1 MFGMNFFPEMPRPF
15 NTQYRCYPV
24 AMLPGSERSDVE
36 AGGKIIM
43 PPSALDQLTRLN
55 IVYPMLFKLT
65 NKSNQRTTHCGVLEF
80 VADEGKIYIP
90 YWMMQNLMLK
100 EGGMIQVESATLPV
114 ATFSKFQ
121 PLSKDFLDLTN
132 PKAVLEMRLRHFAC
146 LSKGDI
152 IAINYNN
159 KVYELNVLET
169 KPATAVSIIECDMN
183 VEFEAPPGYEE
194 PTISKPQPME
204 EDEPELDISQMLPED
219 TGFMAFAGTGN
230 RLDGKKK
237 RTNSETEIQNRQ
249 LKEYTRGIPDYNF
262 QVGNIRFIRAKK
274 PKGKEDKENTEDD
287 FKAFEGKGQSL
298 RQSKSK
304 K

>member
-262 QVGNIRFIRAKK
+262 QVCTFDYNPQNLKFIIGWQYQIH
-274 PKGKEDKENTEDD
+274 KG
-287 FKAFEGKGQSL
+287 
-298 RQSKSK
+298 
-304 K
+304 